1 MSPAWATGKHLC
13 WQTDG
18 DCSVSAGH
26 AMWCFLRY
34 FCVLW
39 VCVVCGGIASMVKLQ
54 NFLNVFSSLPYCL
67 SVIQYLS
74 FPRKFTL
81 RQVVWSIISRSLPAT
96 ANFFQF
102 KALGITHKVWMHD
115 FLCGFRN
122 LILLQGRL
130 FNNWGF
136 SLAHVSQIPYK
147 WYENWFK
154 KSKYFDS
161 GVNQ

>member
-1 MSPAWATGKHLC
+1 MNPAWATRKHLC

-18 DCSVSAGH
+18 DCSISAGH

-39 VCVVCGGIASMVKLQ
+39 VCVVRGGIASMVKLQ
-54 NFLNVFSSLPYCL
+54 NFLYVFSSLPYCL
-67 SVIQYLS
+67 SLIQYLS

-102 KALGITHKVWMHD
+102 KALLTRSGCLAFYVGLGIHSLV
-115 FLCGFRN
+115 
-122 LILLQGRL
+122 LLQGRL
-130 FNNWGF
+130 FKTWGF
-136 SLAHVSQIPYK
+136 SLAQVSQIPYK